1 MTMTEMLE
9 ATIAR
14 RAELQAEE
22 PKYEITHCGK
32 TFEIEGVGKIWCG
45 IQIANLEGASTWM
58 RPHFRRNWKL
68 NGKRIAAAKL
78 AKIIGA

>member
-14 RAELQAEE
+14 RAELQEAE
-22 PKYEITHCGK
+22 PSRIILYAGK
-32 TFEIEGVGKIWCG
+32 TFEIDGIGKIWCG
-45 IQIANLEGASTWM
+45 IQIAQGATTWM
-58 RPHFRRNWKL
+58 RPHFRRNWEL

-78 AKIIGA
+78 AEIVGA

>member
-1 MTMTEMLE
+1 M
-9 ATIAR
+9 ARRKPVDPTIAR

-45 IQIANLEGASTWM
+45 IQIATGASTWM
-58 RPHFRRNWKL
+58 RSHFRRNWEL

-78 AKIIGA
+78 AKIVGA

>member
-14 RAELQAEE
+14 RAELQANE
-22 PKYEITHCGK
+22 PKYEIKHCGK
-32 TFEIEGVGKIWCG
+32 TFEIEGAGKIWCG
-45 IQIANLEGASTWM
+45 IQIAQGATTWM
-58 RPHFRRNWKL
+58 RPHFRRNWEL

-78 AKIIGA
+78 AKIVGA